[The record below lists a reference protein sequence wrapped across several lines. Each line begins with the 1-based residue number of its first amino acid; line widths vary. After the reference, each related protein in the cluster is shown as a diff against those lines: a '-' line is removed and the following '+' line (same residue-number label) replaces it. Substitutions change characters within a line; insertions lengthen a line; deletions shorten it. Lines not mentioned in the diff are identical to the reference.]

1 MIKIDDVKEI
11 VQNGTKHY
19 IVGIKFVTYE
29 SAENVLQ
36 SIKKDL
42 MIYKDIVQ
50 FVVNDNF
57 IEVILSSNATLCI
70 YYFTDSEVFDE
81 VVKELPKFDIRI
93 VNVNKLW

>member
-29 SAENVLQ
+29 TAETVLHT
-36 SIKKDL
+36 IKKDL
-42 MIYKDIVQ
+42 MIYKDIIQ
-50 FVVNDNF
+50 FVVEDN
-57 IEVILSSNATLCI
+57 IINIILSSNATLYT
-70 YYFTDSEVFDE
+70 YYFTDSKVFDE

-93 VNVNKLW
+93 VNVNKL

>member
-11 VQNGTKHY
+11 VQKGTKHY

-42 MIYKDIVQ
+42 MIYKDIIE
-50 FVVNDNF
+50 FVVEDNL
-57 IEVILSSNATLCI
+57 INIILSSNATLYA
-70 YYFTDSEVFDE
+70 YYFTDSKVFDE

-93 VNVNKLW
+93 VNVNKL